1 MAMTENV
8 NTYVLP
14 EDSDNLLYDV
24 LPMYHPARVAWEVLS
39 LKEKEG
45 YLRAALNQIE
55 DMQFIGERARYLQ
68 QLKFP
73 RIARGLPIDF
83 NNAPLEIKQ
92 AQVVIAVDI
101 MQKELFVLRRNN
113 DACESLGII
122 PQTPPPSSLKG
133 KGEELLHRW
142 RTNWRRV

>member
-1 MAMTENV
+1 MAMTENI

-14 EDSDNLLYDV
+14 EDSDSLLSDV

-39 LKEKEG
+39 MQEKEG

-55 DMQFIGERARYLQ
+55 DMQFIGDRVRYSQ
-68 QLKFP
+68 MLKFP
-73 RIARGLPIDF
+73 RIARGIPINF
-83 NNAPLEIKQ
+83 NSAPLEIKQ

-101 MQKELFVLRRNN
+101 MQKELFVSRRNN
-113 DACESLGII
+113 DACKSLGLIVVSI
-122 PQTPPPSSLKG
+122 TSSSLSG